1 MLYAYNGQ
9 SYPNRSLMC
18 EARRRHYVELV
29 RGGMNFSQAARAVGV
44 SKRTGRVWRNGRRRT
59 NGRHE
64 QSCVDLYS
72 AAMKTP
78 KPISSRFLSEGERV
92 DIADLLVLKKS
103 QAEIAR
109 ALGRSPSTI
118 SREIRRGRDPATG
131 EYRPY
136 QAQERAENRR
146 ARPKSRKLDTN
157 PRLRQY
163 VQKGLWEQWSPEQ
176 ISRRL
181 RQDWPDAPDMRV
193 CVETI
198 YQAIYVQGKG
208 ALKRELVAAL
218 RRGRAVRRPHKQAA
232 SRQPRFRDPMV
243 NISERPACVADRAV
257 PGHWEGDLIF
267 GAGGKSAIGTLV
279 ERSTRFVMLL
289 PLPQGH
295 DSGQVQEAIV
305 RKMRQLP
312 QLLRQ
317 SLTWDQG
324 SEMAR
329 HVKIGFAL
337 GMQVYF
343 CDPHSPWQKGTNE
356 NTNGLLRQYFPKGSN
371 LSAHSE
377 EVLDAVAARLNDRPR
392 KTLGWATPNERFRAL
407 LQTAAAAN
415 RNRET

>member
-9 SYPNRSLMC
+9 SYPNRFEMC
-18 EARRRHYVELV
+18 AARRRHYVELV

-44 SKRTGRVWRNGRRRT
+44 SKRTGRVWRNGRRRAS
-59 NGRHE
+59 GRHE
-64 QSCVDLYS
+64 KSCVDLYS

-78 KPISSRFLSEGERV
+78 KPISSRFLSEDERV

-118 SREIRRGRDPATG
+118 SREIRRGRDPDTG
-131 EYRPY
+131 AYRPY

-146 ARPKSRKLDTN
+146 ARPKPRKLDTN

-163 VQKGLWEQWSPEQ
+163 VQKGLLERWSPEQ
-176 ISRRL
+176 ITRRL
-181 RQDWPDAPDMRV
+181 RQDWPEAPDMRV

-208 ALKRELVAAL
+208 ALKRELVASL
-218 RRGRAVRRPHKQAA
+218 RRGHGVRKPQRQGDA
-232 SRQPRFRDPMV
+232 RQPRFRDPMV
-243 NISERPACVADRAV
+243 HISERPACVADRAV
-257 PGHWEGDLIF
+257 PGHWEGDLIL

-279 ERSTRFVMLL
+279 ERSTRFAMLL
-289 PLPQGH
+289 RLPNGH

-324 SEMAR
+324 SEMAQ

-371 LSAHSE
+371 LSGHSE
-377 EVLDAVAARLNDRPR
+377 DVLDAVAAQLNDRPR

-407 LQTAAAAN
+407 LQTAAASQYV
-415 RNRET
+415 EK

>member
-9 SYPNRSLMC
+9 SYPNRFEMC
-18 EARRRHYVELV
+18 AARRRHYVELV

-44 SKRTGRVWRNGRRRT
+44 SKRTGRVWRNGRRRAS
-59 NGRHE
+59 GRHE
-64 QSCVDLYS
+64 KSCVDLYS
-72 AAMKTP
+72 AAMKEP
-78 KPISSRFLSEGERV
+78 KPISSRFLSEDERV

-118 SREIRRGRDPATG
+118 SREIRRGRDPDTG
-131 EYRPY
+131 VYRPY

-146 ARPKSRKLDTN
+146 ARPKPRKLDTN
-157 PRLRQY
+157 PRLRHY
-163 VQKGLWEQWSPEQ
+163 VQKGLLERWSPEQ
-176 ISRRL
+176 ITRRL
-181 RQDWPDAPDMRV
+181 RQDWPEAPDMRV
-193 CVETI
+193 CAETI

-208 ALKRELVAAL
+208 ALKRELVATL
-218 RRGRAVRRPHKQAA
+218 RRGHAVRRPQRQGDV
-232 SRQPRFRDPMV
+232 RQPRFRDPMV
-243 NISERPACVADRAV
+243 NISERPASVADRAV
-257 PGHWEGDLIF
+257 PGHWEGDLIL

-279 ERSTRFVMLL
+279 ERSTRFVLL
-289 PLPQGH
+289 LRLPNGH

-329 HVKIGFAL
+329 HVQIGFAL

-356 NTNGLLRQYFPKGSN
+356 NTNGLLRQYFPKSSN
-371 LSAHSE
+371 LSVHTE
-377 EVLDAVAARLNDRPR
+377 EVLDAVASQLNDRPR

-407 LQTAAAAN
+407 LQTATAS
-415 RNRET
+415 RNVEQ